1 MGYSAADS
9 AAAMASASALASMS
23 TSLPVD
29 LSSPQRTAS
38 SDAAAAIAAARANGN
53 STSPLAMDAIQ
64 NYFKMTGHQMKS
76 GGSGLF
82 GNKTLEQYL
91 DNNIHSG
98 SPS

>member
-1 MGYSAADS
+1 M
-9 AAAMASASALASMS
+9 
-23 TSLPVD
+23 
-29 LSSPQRTAS
+29 
-38 SDAAAAIAAARANGN
+38 IAF
-53 STSPLAMDAIQ
+53 LE

-98 SPS
+98 SPSMVRETK